1 MWISVDQEVWF
12 NGWVKDCEGSREKD
26 GMGVAFG
33 ETVKEGDGSQDVGD
47 K

>member
-1 MWISVDQEVWF
+1 M
-12 NGWVKDCEGSREKD
+12 VKGCEGSREKD
-26 GMGVAFG
+26 GTGVALR